1 MRHSNNKG
9 KQEKN
14 KLVGRPA
21 EERPRDRNPLPPGE
35 VLPPLRNPPPPP
47 DFLPRVE
54 ADPMK
59 VLVSGRCLMVSLL
72 SKAPSSAVE
81 ADSLDKPSFP
91 DGGEYLKSI
100 VEICYSVSWWLFIVC
115 KKKVC
120 MVRTRTSRTKI
131 AYDFFDFCQLRQIP
145 PLGMAT

>member
-14 KLVGRPA
+14 RLVGRPA

-91 DGGEYLKSI
+91 DGGEYLKS
-100 VEICYSVSWWLFIVC
+100 VVRICYSASWWLFVVR
-115 KKKVC
+115 KKSTVN
-120 MVRTRTSRTKI
+120 I
-131 AYDFFDFCQLRQIP
+131 GF
-145 PLGMAT
+145 